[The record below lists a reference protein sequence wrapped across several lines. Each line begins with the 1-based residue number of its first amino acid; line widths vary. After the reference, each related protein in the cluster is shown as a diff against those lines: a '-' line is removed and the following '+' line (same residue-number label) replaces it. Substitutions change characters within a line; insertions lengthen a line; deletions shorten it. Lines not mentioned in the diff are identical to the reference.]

1 MIQWSTGRAAPHSK
15 PLTGHSFW
23 QRHAGVQSVP
33 DNPTSDH
40 APLPSQVDF
49 VVAGGGFAGLSA
61 ALALCEAEPTAS
73 ILLLEANVLGHG
85 ASGRNGGLLSP
96 LPAPV
101 WLLTA
106 DANAEHAWAFLHIN
120 ARVHAT
126 ASRLLDDAP
135 SGRITP
141 AVLRLQSLG
150 RLTEAG
156 LARVARTI
164 ERAGIAVERQDGTG
178 GRLAV
183 DLSTHTIDPYLTVLA
198 LGALARRRGIQI
210 AEHTAVAGIEDTSE
224 GVRVALMSGATI
236 DARRAIVCTNAYT
249 GSVALPEKV
258 AAKVAYNFMVAA
270 EIGDTGNRGQPP
282 FSGAVAVECSDATAE
297 KGGCPLLQ
305 FPPDR
310 FTVELNTSYVFHRLY
325 EGHVVYGGIERFKPY
340 GENDFA
346 VPPDVL
352 VGLEK
357 LLDKSFPGAGLEPS
371 QTWGGCYHQT
381 ANDLPLLTTIG
392 AHGHIVV
399 NCGYGG
405 TGVAMS
411 MVCAPLA
418 AALAR
423 DGQFSSDD
431 DRRLFETI
439 KATRLPIAGLARLV
453 LGVAGDV
460 VRMRKV

>member
-1 MIQWSTGRAAPHSK
+1 MIQGLTGRAVPHSK
-15 PLTGHSFW
+15 PLTGQSFW
-23 QRHAGVQSVP
+23 QRQAGTKLVP
-33 DNPTSDH
+33 LKPMSGK
-40 APLPSQVDF
+40 ASLPSQVDF
-49 VVAGGGFAGLSA
+49 IVVGGGFAGLSA
-61 ALALCEAEPTAS
+61 ALALREAEPAAS
-73 ILLLEANVLGHG
+73 IVLLEANVLGFG

-101 WLLTA
+101 WLLSA
-106 DANAEHAWAFLHIN
+106 DVNAEHAWAVHNIN
-120 ARVHAT
+120 ARVHHA
-126 ASRLLDDAP
+126 AARLLADAP
-135 SGRITP
+135 AGRIAP

-150 RLTEAG
+150 RLTATG

-164 ERAGIAVERQDGTG
+164 ERAGIAVERKTG
-178 GRLAV
+178 ERLAI
-183 DLSTHTIDPYLTVLA
+183 DLSTHMVDPYRTVLA
-198 LGALARRRGIQI
+198 LGEVALQRGIAI
-210 AEHTAVAGIEDTSE
+210 AEQTAVAGIEDTPG
-224 GVRVALMSGATI
+224 GVRVALASGEVI

-270 EIGDTGNRGQPP
+270 KIGDRYR
-282 FSGAVAVECSDATAE
+282 
-297 KGGCPLLQ
+297 
-305 FPPDR
+305 FPDDLPHRSPRASETLEPVPRSDR

-340 GENDFA
+340 GDNDFA

-352 VGLEK
+352 AGLEK
-357 LLDKSFPGAGLEPS
+357 LLDKSFPGAGLVPA

-381 ANDLPLLTTIG
+381 ANDLPLLKTIG
-392 AHGHIVV
+392 AHGHIVL

-411 MVCAPLA
+411 MVCAPFA

-423 DGQFSSDD
+423 DSQFASDD
-431 DRRLFETI
+431 DRRLFATI
-439 KATRLPIAGLARLV
+439 KATRLPIAGLVRLV

-460 VRMRKV
+460 VRMRTV